1 MRSDNST
8 WQILAMCVSLLD
20 LEPGPILRHCARSS
34 LCVLRLPLPG
44 GCGRLAA
51 LRPAVGA
58 QTHLRVWHSHSL
70 ARRHR
75 QPTRGRVAGCVLCSL
90 VPPHIDASST
100 MTKLLLCAPTGAM
113 YPTSMRIN
121 EEGRLVVNFKTEAR
135 FRGQFVMSHPGIANT
150 PTHTRLH
157 SWKLL
162 NVVIPRS
169 RLLAIR
175 LLCSTYSL
183 FIYSWRSTSGVPS
196 CVKVPKVMSANVTLT
211 PQCLQLVKKWNN
223 VEGQSINMYVFSYL
237 FIYFK
242 RRC

>member
-1 MRSDNST
+1 MQPSEKCNYILIYWFILLWMRSHNST
-8 WQILAMCVSLLD
+8 WQILAICVSLLD

-90 VPPHIDASST
+90 VPPYIDASFAI
-100 MTKLLLCAPTGAM
+100 TKPLLCDPTGAM

-135 FRGQFVMSHPGIANT
+135 FRGQFVMSHPGMLLTIVVHFSEHSH
-150 PTHTRLH
+150 PHTHSLPEAAQCGH
-157 SWKLL
+157 STQ
-162 NVVIPRS
+162 PP
-169 RLLAIR
+169 A
-175 LLCSTYSL
+175 
-183 FIYSWRSTSGVPS
+183 
-196 CVKVPKVMSANVTLT
+196 
-211 PQCLQLVKKWNN
+211 
-223 VEGQSINMYVFSYL
+223 SY
-237 FIYFK
+237 
-242 RRC
+242 